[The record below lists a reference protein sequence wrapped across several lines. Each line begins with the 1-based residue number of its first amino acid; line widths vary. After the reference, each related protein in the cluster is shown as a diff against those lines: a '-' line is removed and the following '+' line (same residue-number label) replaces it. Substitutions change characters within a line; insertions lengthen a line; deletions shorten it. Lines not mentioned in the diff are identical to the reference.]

1 VQARCRRH
9 QSGEHY
15 ARSEYPTHFPPI
27 LAQKL
32 TTKWVHGSAQPPPT
46 HPPTSQKENFGF
58 EGHGKEEFHSNRP
71 SDRSEEL
78 GIAYPGTKRS
88 TRFQG
93 SGVQGRGVFAD
104 ACKVGGIWIEVAPC
118 SRGRRRA
125 VASRAVPTG
134 ARWLAERGW
143 TRSVWLANG
152 PGLPVRSRTKHAAC
166 GPR

>member
-1 VQARCRRH
+1 MQARCRRH

-93 SGVQGRGVFAD
+93 SGVQGRGGFRRRVQGGWDLDRGRAVFAGT
-104 ACKVGGIWIEVAPC
+104 VGGGEP
-118 SRGRRRA
+118 
-125 VASRAVPTG
+125 SRANG
-134 ARWLAERGW
+134 SRWLAERGW

-152 PGLPVRSRTKHAAC
+152 PGQPVRSRTKHAAC